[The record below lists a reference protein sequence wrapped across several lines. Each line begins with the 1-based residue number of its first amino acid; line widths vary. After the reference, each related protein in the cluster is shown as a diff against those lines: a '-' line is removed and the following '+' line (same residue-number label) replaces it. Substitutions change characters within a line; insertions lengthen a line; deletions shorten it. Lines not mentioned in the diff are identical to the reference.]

1 MFLDEM
7 TIEQAIAGGLELS
20 KILMESC
27 STNNRAENVLKDEVS
42 QVASE
47 REIHQKQ
54 QDALNRLTEVSNSIT
69 DDADKMIAANEHT
82 SSGLAQTAAQFEAF
96 RGRVNELE
104 QNGVRLSGRFNEV
117 SGQIKKI
124 NEFVNSIQ
132 SIASQTQLL
141 SFNASIEAAH
151 AGEAGKG
158 FRIIANEVKN
168 LSLNTDTTS
177 QKIGDALKVLVDT
190 LSELKEANDANTRML
205 KDLQNATRDSVQIIE
220 AFKVTNDENSRV
232 TANMI
237 NQLHE
242 NQDSINETIESVR
255 EIEEI
260 NAKKLKAISDSR
272 TISLIDVNDRIS
284 FIIELEEIFKYL
296 KVARDQQLEL
306 K

>member
-1 MFLDEM
+1 MFFDNM
-7 TIEQAIAGGLELS
+7 SVEQAIDGGLELS
-20 KILMESC
+20 RILMKSC
-27 STNNRAENVLKDEVS
+27 SSNNRAESVLKDEVS
-42 QVASE
+42 QVATE
-47 REIHQKQ
+47 REVHQKQ
-54 QDALNRLTEVSNSIT
+54 QDALNKLSQVSESIT
-69 DDADKMIAANEHT
+69 GDADKMIAANEQT
-82 SSGLAQTAAQFEAF
+82 SSGLEQTAAQFEAF

-117 SGQIKKI
+117 GIQIKKI

-168 LSLNTDTTS
+168 LSVNTDTTS
-177 QKIGDALKVLVDT
+177 QKIGDALKILVET
-190 LSELKEANDANTRML
+190 LNELKEANDQNTKML
-205 KDLQNATRDSVQIIE
+205 KELQNTTRESVEIIE
-220 AFKVTNDENSRV
+220 AFKATNDDNSRF
-232 TANMI
+232 TERMI
-237 NQLHE
+237 EQLKE
-242 NQDSINETIESVR
+242 NQVSINDTIDSVK

-260 NAKKLKAISDSR
+260 NAKKIKAISDSR

-306 K
+306 Q

>member
-237 NQLHE
+237 DQLHE

-284 FIIELEEIFKYL
+284 FIIELEEIFKFL

>member
-168 LSLNTDTTS
+168 LSLNTDATS

-237 NQLHE
+237 DQLHE